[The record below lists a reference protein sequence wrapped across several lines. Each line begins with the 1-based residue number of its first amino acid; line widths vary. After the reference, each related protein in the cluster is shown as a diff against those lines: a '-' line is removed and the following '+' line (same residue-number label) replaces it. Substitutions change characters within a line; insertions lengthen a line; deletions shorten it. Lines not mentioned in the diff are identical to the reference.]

1 MDKIPLIDEKDLK
14 GLETV
19 TKVGFKNTE
28 KQLEELKKES
38 EKSALYLTEKE
49 INKMPIEFK
58 KLFRAGRVSAHIR
71 KRENGTYEVRC
82 TINGHHI
89 TASSKILIVAKENFI
104 RKIKATDLNE
114 IIYRDKI
121 KLNAYMLKWL
131 ETVKKPFIKANTYA
145 SYMQTFKRCIKPT
158 VGEKDL
164 KRISAFELQSLINEY
179 VEEEKFRT
187 AKAIYQLLSS
197 VFDYAVAD
205 GKIRISPMRKVQY
218 AVYEQNKGSALTKA
232 EEKALVDRF
241 AAAPDDLTMQA
252 FVFVL
257 YTGLRR
263 SELKTAVL
271 EDGFVTVTTSKTRK
285 GLKEKKR
292 SVPVSPMLERLL
304 PQINLER
311 IKKIFVDTLTDKFG
325 KVIPGHKLH
334 DLRHTFITRCQECGI
349 SREIVS
355 LWAGHAAD
363 SSVTS
368 KVYTHLETNKELQK
382 NEIKKYDYSL

>member
-1 MDKIPLIDEKDLK
+1 MGKIPLLDENDLK

-19 TKVGFKNTE
+19 TKVGFNNTE

-145 SYMQTFKRCIKPT
+145 SYMQTFNRCIKPT

-218 AVYEQNKGSALTKA
+218 AVYEQNKGSALTRA

-349 SREIVS
+349 PREIVS

-382 NEIKKYDYSL
+382 NEMKKYDYSL